1 MNIDCPE
8 GIRVTADS
16 QNVRP
21 GMIYVD
27 LSCRKNR
34 RQIYEAYENGA
45 YLIFTPY
52 NISDPALPVI
62 KVESPRET
70 LSMLFEKFF
79 EKENNNAK
87 LIGVFGESGKSIL
100 VEMLQRIFDRRD
112 DSRMKLDIIP
122 IAINTSENNLFYL
135 DNMSFDSIIL
145 TDKCT
150 FGKCCGNKPAAD
162 FISGF
167 SDGRAVIMNND
178 EYNNI
183 NSFITYGLNQKAVVT
198 ASSIDIDEITCF
210 NYCVQKSFHTRNG
223 KRVEPFEM
231 PVHLH
236 VLGGHN
242 IYTALAAITC
252 GLYYDVDISCI
263 KESIE
268 GYKAS
273 ARHFQKIYEGDFT
286 VIDNYCNSVHDY
298 PAAFDSI
305 QILNYHNLILVISVS
320 GDTNPNIHEEKSA
333 MIAGWIKVLKCKK
346 VILTNCM
353 DGDSHIGELP
363 VKSMKIYK
371 KVFEENDVSFIYY
384 HLLHHAIEKGLSLLN
399 RNDLM
404 VLLGCEEMNAAGRIV
419 NKLLG
424 SVNKKES

>member
-1 MNIDCPE
+1 MK
-8 GIRVTADS
+8 S
-16 QNVRP
+16 
-21 GMIYVD
+21 D
-27 LSCRKNR
+27 L
-34 RQIYEAYENGA
+34 
-45 YLIFTPY
+45 
-52 NISDPALPVI
+52 
-62 KVESPRET
+62 
-70 LSMLFEKFF
+70 
-79 EKENNNAK
+79 
-87 LIGVFGESGKSIL
+87 
-100 VEMLQRIFDRRD
+100 
-112 DSRMKLDIIP
+112 IP

-178 EYNNI
+178 EYNNL
-183 NSFITYGLNQKAVVT
+183 NNFITYGLNQKAVVT

-210 NYCVQKSFHTRNG
+210 NYCVQRRFYTRNG
-223 KRVEPFEM
+223 NMIEPFEI
-231 PVHLH
+231 PVHMH

-242 IYTALAAITC
+242 IYNALAAITC

-263 KESIE
+263 KESME

-305 QILNYHNLILVISVS
+305 QILNYNNLILVISVS
-320 GDTNPNIHEEKSA
+320 GDTNTNIHEEKA
-333 MIAGWIKVLKCKK
+333 ALIAGWIKVLKCKK

-371 KVFEENDVSFIYY
+371 KAFEENDVSFVYY
-384 HLLHHAIEKGLSLLN
+384 HLLHHAVEKGLSLLN

-404 VLLGCEEMNAAGRIV
+404 VLLGCEEMNAAARIV